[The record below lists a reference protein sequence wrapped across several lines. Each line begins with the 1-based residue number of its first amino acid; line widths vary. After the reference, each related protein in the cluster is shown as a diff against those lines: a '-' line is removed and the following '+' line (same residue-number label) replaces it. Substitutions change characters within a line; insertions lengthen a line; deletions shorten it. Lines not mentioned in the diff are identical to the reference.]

1 MKRLQTLC
9 RPLPLAYNLLVMAA
23 KTSLTPLPGAC
34 AACAVRPFALFRVVP
49 QARVGEIARVRSA
62 VRLVR
67 SGDAIRDTVFTL
79 YAGWAFSWTTTP
91 DGRRQILDFHLP
103 GDLVERS
110 EDGAEVSALTDA
122 SFCVLAKDRLCEFM
136 GRDPGLA
143 MSYADGL
150 VRDRARLRER
160 LTSLGR
166 RDAMGRV
173 AHLLLELHTRL
184 SHRGG
189 ADRSGAPLPL
199 KQGAS
204 GRCAGPVGGACQPG
218 ARRSAPRW
226 RGGAAE
232 RAARHPRPRGD
243 GGAGRLVQRPRRARA
258 DHAQGLRRPR
268 PACLCQGAGGGF
280 SMPTVS
286 AMLRAA
292 PCGAAQPML
301 RCIMRGVQGR
311 NGPLPASPRSN
322 YTPQ

>member
-1 MKRLQTLC
+1 
-9 RPLPLAYNLLVMAA
+9 MAA
-23 KTSLTPLPGAC
+23 KPASLTPLPGSC

-67 SGDAIRDTVFTL
+67 AGEAIRDTVFTL

-122 SFCVLAKDRLCEFM
+122 SFCVLARDRLCEFM

-143 MSYADGL
+143 LSYADGL
-150 VRDRARLRER
+150 VRDRTRLRER

-166 RDAMGRV
+166 RDALGRV

-184 SHRGG
+184 THRGG

-199 KQGAS
+199 KQAHLSDALGLSVEHANRALAVLRKDGVAS
-204 GRCAGPVGGACQPG
+204 LQKGRLEILDRAAMEELSGWS
-218 ARRSAPRW
+218 SAP
-226 RGGAAE
+226 
-232 RAARHPRPRGD
+232 
-243 GGAGRLVQRPRRARA
+243 
-258 DHAQGLRRPR
+258 
-268 PACLCQGAGGGF
+268 
-280 SMPTVS
+280 
-286 AMLRAA
+286 AA
-292 PCGAAQPML
+292 PVLTRIKA
-301 RCIMRGVQGR
+301 
-311 NGPLPASPRSN
+311 
-322 YTPQ
+322 

>member
-1 MKRLQTLC
+1 
-9 RPLPLAYNLLVMAA
+9 MAA
-23 KTSLTPLPGAC
+23 KPNLTPLPGAC

-49 QARVGEIARVRSA
+49 QARAGEIARVRSA
-62 VRLVR
+62 VRLMR
-67 SGDAIRDTVFTL
+67 AGEAIRDTVFTL

-199 KQGAS
+199 KQAHLADALGLSVEHANRALAALRRDGVAS
-204 GRCAGPVGGACQPG
+204 LQKGRLDILDRAAMEDLAGWS
-218 ARRSAPRW
+218 SAP
-226 RGGAAE
+226 AVPVLTTLKA
-232 RAARHPRPRGD
+232 
-243 GGAGRLVQRPRRARA
+243 
-258 DHAQGLRRPR
+258 
-268 PACLCQGAGGGF
+268 
-280 SMPTVS
+280 
-286 AMLRAA
+286 
-292 PCGAAQPML
+292 
-301 RCIMRGVQGR
+301 
-311 NGPLPASPRSN
+311 
-322 YTPQ
+322 